1 MKLLVLWFAPFEEN
15 LLKPKQKWSAIGVK
29 NILCFSRQYHTAEIL
44 MIPDFLLAA
53 QILQRIGKYIIILL
67 EKVRSTS

>member
-1 MKLLVLWFAPFEEN
+1 
-15 LLKPKQKWSAIGVK
+15 
-29 NILCFSRQYHTAEIL
+29 

-67 EKVRSTS
+67 EKESLHRNGARSLVGSVLGARMRFQPH